1 MFRSSPLAGLLRGTF
16 CCALLALS
24 GAPLSAQGYAPPP
37 LQHAQFGIGYTAN
50 LPDVQ
55 VGGSAYV
62 LLPRWG
68 GIGLYVDAKFGVG
81 GPSSQRGYDTSVTAT
96 QIEDNLGGTFVKEE
110 ASWWSANAA
119 LMRPLSPYFTVYLG
133 GGVAHQTSY
142 RLYNVDR
149 TLDVGVG
156 GLVWARDTRGDAYRP
171 NVMLGMITRLTAR
184 VSAHFGYETEPDGV
198 TAGLSLRL
206 PRW

>member
-1 MFRSSPLAGLLRGTF
+1 MFRSSPFAAFLRGTLA
-16 CCALLALS
+16 CALSTTLA
-24 GAPLSAQGYAPPP
+24 APLAAQGQAPPT
-37 LQHAQFGIGYTAN
+37 LQHAQYGIGYTGN
-50 LPDVQ
+50 LPDLQ

-68 GIGLYVDAKFGVG
+68 GIGFYVDVKGGVG
-81 GPSSQRGYDTSVTAT
+81 GPSTERGYDGSVTAAR
-96 QIEDNLGGTFVKEE
+96 IENDLGGIFVKEE
-110 ASWWSANAA
+110 ASWWSVNAA

-133 GGVAHQTSY
+133 GGLAHESTY

-149 TLDVGVG
+149 DLNVGVG
-156 GLVWARDTRGDAYRP
+156 GVVWARDTRGDQYRL
-171 NVMLGMITRLTAR
+171 NLMLGMITRLTSR
-184 VSAHFGYETEPDGV
+184 VSAHFGYETEPDGI